1 MGPVVALV
9 IAVGNQNHLR
19 YLLYKSGTGDYI
31 MHQPGE
37 EDQVGKL
44 GVSLR
49 RFFKGIKVELAGYI
63 SDDDLHPIPWWRLT
77 MRGVI
82 PIYLVN

>member
-37 EDQVGKL
+37 EDQDDCGEAR
-44 GVSLR
+44 G
-49 RFFKGIKVELAGYI
+49 FPAKVF
-63 SDDDLHPIPWWRLT
+63 
-77 MRGVI
+77 
-82 PIYLVN
+82 